1 MDARAHARR
10 SCTHDLLFTQV
21 GIKEAKSKA
30 YKNYFTRG
38 NGPLMFPLET
48 EVSLN
53 AASKA
58 EEYTRE
64 AGGGEFT
71 WQPYLICIT
80 VDMSDAAREEGGR

>member
-1 MDARAHARR
+1 MRR

-21 GIKEAKSKA
+21 RIKEAKSKA

-53 AASKA
+53 AAYQKA
-58 EEYTRE
+58 EEYTGW
-64 AGGGEFT
+64 GGLG
-71 WQPYLICIT
+71 
-80 VDMSDAAREEGGR
+80 VG

>member
-1 MDARAHARR
+1 MQARVRH

-21 GIKEAKSKA
+21 RIKEAKSKA

-53 AASKA
+53 AAYQRLKSI
-58 EEYTRE
+58 R
-64 AGGGEFT
+64 GGG
-71 WQPYLICIT
+71 
-80 VDMSDAAREEGGR
+80 GGSLRGSHIRFASL